1 MEFTLPT
8 MTCGHCVRTVTEA
21 IHQLDANAKV
31 TVDLPTHRVQVV
43 TAQSHATVGAVLAE
57 VGYEPAT

>member
-21 IHQLDANAKV
+21 IQQLDPNAKV
-31 TVDLPTHRVQVV
+31 TIDLPSHRLQVV
-43 TAQSHATVGAVLAE
+43 SSESIDAVTAVLIEA
-57 VGYEPAT
+57 GYEPAA

>member
-21 IHQLDANAKV
+21 IQQLDPNAKV

-43 TAQSHATVGAVLAE
+43 TVESQATVGAVLAE
-57 VGYEPAT
+57 AGYEPAT

>member
-21 IHQLDANAKV
+21 VQRLDPDAKV
-31 TVDLPTHRVQVV
+31 TIDLPSHRLQVV
-43 TAQSHATVGAVLAE
+43 SSESIDAVKAVLIEA
-57 VGYEPAT
+57 GYEPAA

>member
-21 IHQLDANAKV
+21 IQKLDPNATV
-31 TVDLPTHRVQVV
+31 TIDLPTRRVQVV
-43 TAQSHATVGAVLAE
+43 TVENHSTVRAALAE
-57 VGYEPAT
+57 AGYEPVA

>member
-21 IHQLDANAKV
+21 VQQLDPNAKV
-31 TVDLPTHRVQVV
+31 TIDLPSHRLQVV
-43 TAQSHATVGAVLAE
+43 SSESEEAVKAALEEAGYTAA
-57 VGYEPAT
+57 